1 MLEGSRLRSLGY
13 IKRHEFMPNTP
24 FIKLLTKGVVSVLK
38 TSAFHLGEV
47 KKMRVLPADQER
59 YQRPTRPYDIP
70 EHEEGMRCGA
80 SDEKYLS
87 ATRYCDPSD
96 PRVVAMAHKLGAFQ
110 VSDLEFA
117 KRAHDLA
124 KNKMMVEYVPFDS
137 AGDTL
142 ERGTG
147 TCFHLAN
154 TMVALCR
161 AAGIKARYKVFAM
174 NMIAVWYDKMLGADS
189 FMQKWYDSLGY
200 FLIESET
207 QVFIDGKW
215 MDAVVGPDDG
225 WQATMG
231 DPLSKLGETSLE
243 DWFEA
248 IPGTVMLRESIPYGL
263 PFLGRL
269 MISLAPGSVERVS
282 SNVLKMSIDGR
293 KIIEEAGGPEAYDA
307 MVRAKRTK
315 MPMVTMENRSQIVFD

>member
-1 MLEGSRLRSLGY
+1 MSEGIDLRSLGY
-13 IKRHEFMPNTP
+13 MKRHEFLPNTP
-24 FIKLLTKGVVSVLK
+24 FIKLLTKGVASVLK

-47 KKMRVLPADQER
+47 KKMRVLPPDAER
-59 YQRPTRPYDIP
+59 YQRPQRRYDIP
-70 EHEEGMRCGA
+70 EYKEGMRCA
-80 SDEKYLS
+80 ARDEKYLS
-87 ATRYCDPSD
+87 ATRFCDPCD
-96 PRVVAMAHKLGAFQ
+96 PRIVAMAHKLGAFQ

-124 KNKMMVEYVPFDS
+124 KNQMIVEYVPFDT

-200 FLIESET
+200 FLIEAEV
-207 QVFIDGKW
+207 QVYIDGQW

-231 DPLSKLGETSLE
+231 DTLSRLGETSLE
-243 DWFEA
+243 NWFEA

-263 PFLGRL
+263 PFLGKL
-269 MISLAPGSVERVS
+269 MITLAPGSVERVS
-282 SNVLKMSIDGR
+282 CNVLKMSRDGD
-293 KIIEEAGGPEAYDA
+293 KLIEEMGGKEAYDSIA
-307 MVRAKRTK
+307 RAKHVK
-315 MPMVTMENRSQIVFD
+315 KPMVTIENRSQIVFD